1 MLFSA
6 SPLYDERGRCE
17 GAVCVAQDITGR
29 KQAEEALRLS
39 EEMFRVLS
47 DQSPLGKAL
56 IDGQGRYEYVNPAF
70 ESMFGYTLQDL
81 PTGAEWFRAAFPDAA
96 QREEVV
102 RIWKEDLSRIGVG
115 ESGPRIFD
123 VVCKGGAR
131 KTILFRPVA
140 LHGKRQLVIYEDIT
154 ERRRMESQLQQA
166 MKMEAVG
173 RLAGGVAHD
182 FNNILTVI
190 TGYSELLLQKVGKEF
205 PMRGEL
211 EEIKRAGDRAA
222 SLTRQLLAFSRKQI
236 IEPKV
241 VRLDRLVTELLSML
255 SRLIGENIELQ
266 TIIGKSP
273 ASVKIDPGQFQQILM
288 NLVVN
293 ARDAMPGGG
302 KIVIETGNVDLDA
315 DYCVLHPYVTPGRF
329 VMLSVSDTGQGM
341 SKEVKAH
348 IFEPFFT
355 TKERGSGTGLGLAT
369 TYGAVK
375 QSGGSIEVYS
385 EVGAGTTFK
394 IYLPRVEEEANTP
407 VNDTRPPDLPEGTE
421 TILLVEDEDTVR
433 ALGFRILGE
442 LGYRVM
448 QARNGEEAIALAAR
462 RGERIDL
469 LLTDV
474 VMPGMS
480 GGELARRMVLHRP
493 EMKVLFTSGHTDDA
507 IVHQGVLDEGVLFL
521 GKPFS
526 PEGLARKVREVLD
539 RTSSNG
545 SGGIPAARKP
555 EKRV

>member
-1 MLFSA
+1 
-6 SPLYDERGRCE
+6 
-17 GAVCVAQDITGR
+17 
-29 KQAEEALRLS
+29 
-39 EEMFRVLS
+39 
-47 DQSPLGKAL
+47 
-56 IDGQGRYEYVNPAF
+56 
-70 ESMFGYTLQDL
+70 
-81 PTGAEWFRAAFPDAA
+81 
-96 QREEVV
+96 
-102 RIWKEDLSRIGVG
+102 
-115 ESGPRIFD
+115 
-123 VVCKGGAR
+123 
-131 KTILFRPVA
+131 
-140 LHGKRQLVIYEDIT
+140 
-154 ERRRMESQLQQA
+154 
-166 MKMEAVG
+166 
-173 RLAGGVAHD
+173 
-182 FNNILTVI
+182 
-190 TGYSELLLQKVGKEF
+190 
-205 PMRGEL
+205 
-211 EEIKRAGDRAA
+211 
-222 SLTRQLLAFSRKQI
+222 
-236 IEPKV
+236 
-241 VRLDRLVTELLSML
+241 ML

-266 TIIGKSP
+266 TITGKSP

-302 KIVIETGNVDLDA
+302 KIVIETGNVDLDE

-394 IYLPRVEEEANTP
+394 IYLPRVEEEANTA

-448 QARNGEEAIALAAR
+448 QARNGEAAIALAAR

-480 GGELARRMVLHRP
+480 GGELAKRMVLHRP

-539 RTSSNG
+539 SDFVERLG
-545 SGGIPAARKP
+545 GDSGGPQPGEAGLEPEFGIFPAGGDIVDEERHDEEDHGARGDGHQDVKIAEVMDLLPADHGDQGGRAAGRVQGPGRVHDGDGGRHGHSRGQPHPRVEELADGHADEGGNAVPSHEIDGLGQRTLYRSEDQDGGGP
-555 EKRV
+555 EGSDDEEEVRPRQKVVVQERHRSDPREASHPRPEDLPGGDPGGAPGAPFHFPEIIYEHVPPLKVAFTMSFRVRNPRSRPS